1 MSTLADIR
9 PGQVLGRYE
18 FLAPIA
24 QGGMASV
31 WAARQWG
38 SRGFSK
44 IVAVK
49 MMLPTISDD
58 PKFER
63 MFLDE
68 ARIASKIRHNHVVE
82 ILDLGEQNSVLYL
95 VMEWVDGESLS
106 AIRRYA
112 AEKGGVPIAVAV
124 RIIADVCSGLH
135 AAHELR
141 DDEGQPFGLVH
152 RDVSPQNILVGYD
165 GVSKVLDFGVAKV
178 AGRTTDTTNVGHA
191 RGKPPYMAPEQAL
204 GHPIDRR
211 ADIFSL
217 GIVLYQLITGKHPF
231 RGENDIATLHNIIS
245 QQPVISPKAFISNL
259 PDGLE
264 QIMLSA
270 LERNPANRFQ
280 SAREME
286 LSLESLFD
294 ETLGRI
300 RSEEIGRL
308 ISVWLGVRGEERR
321 SALREAIKRA
331 DNAETPLVERGI
343 LSKSVSTNVVETTQ
357 PGAKAV
363 TFGASPK
370 MNSSEIEAFEEN
382 LPDIDALMRQPDGQ
396 RRESYEESSVRSSD
410 RTIEIQEK
418 TIVDQDP
425 NWHRA
430 NRSAV
435 KAAAYFERNG
445 RRRFLSRMGFI
456 IVLAMSTSALATW
469 AFVSALRS
477 KTETPPPIKS
487 KIEERK
493 KTVAP
498 MHNREILTE
507 PKSEEPARVTS
518 SVNAEAT
525 APSILPSTVPTVIPD
540 VKPSRGNRQNT
551 QSKKRPSGP
560 SYNLPPIPS
569 PGF

>member
-1 MSTLADIR
+1 
-9 PGQVLGRYE
+9 
-18 FLAPIA
+18 
-24 QGGMASV
+24 
-31 WAARQWG
+31 
-38 SRGFSK
+38 
-44 IVAVK
+44 

-141 DDEGQPFGLVH
+141 DDEGQPIGLVH

-165 GVSKVLDFGVAKV
+165 GVAKVLDFGVAKV

-211 ADIFSL
+211 ADVFSL

-245 QQPVISPKAFISNL
+245 DQPVISPKAFISNL

-264 QIMLSA
+264 RIMLSA
-270 LERNPANRFQ
+270 LERNPAKRFQ

-294 ETLGRI
+294 EALGRV

-308 ISVWLGVRGEERR
+308 VSLWLGVRGAERR

-331 DNAETPLVERGI
+331 DNAETPSVRRGV
-343 LSKSVSTNVVETTQ
+343 LSKTASTNVVEPSQ
-357 PGAKAV
+357 PGAKDV
-363 TFGASPK
+363 NFG
-370 MNSSEIEAFEEN
+370 SSAKLSQTDVEAHEEGQ
-382 LPDIDALMRQPDGQ
+382 LESVPATRQPVGQ
-396 RRESYEESSVRSSD
+396 PREFDEESQVRSSD
-410 RTIEIQEK
+410 RTIEIQER

-425 NWHRA
+425 NLF
-430 NRSAV
+430 RSNLLAK
-435 KAAAYFERNG
+435 KATKYYERNG
-445 RRRFLSRMGFI
+445 KNRILSRMGFI

-469 AFVSALRS
+469 AYVSGLRS
-477 KTETPPPIKS
+477 KTEKRSLTNATV
-487 KIEERK
+487 EERK
-493 KTVAP
+493 KTGSLTQ
-498 MHNREILTE
+498 NREILTE
-507 PKSEEPARVTS
+507 RKPEEPARVTFDG
-518 SVNAEAT
+518 SVETA

-540 VKPSRGNRQNT
+540 VKPFRGNRQNT

>member
-1 MSTLADIR
+1 MSNLADIR
-9 PGQVLGRYE
+9 PGQVFGRYE

-49 MMLPTISDD
+49 TMLPTISDD

-106 AIRRYA
+106 AIRRFA
-112 AEKGGVPIAVAV
+112 AEHGGVPVAVAV

-135 AAHELR
+135 AAHELC

-178 AGRTTDTTNVGHA
+178 AGRTTETTNIGHA

-204 GHPIDRR
+204 GQPIDRR
-211 ADIFSL
+211 ADVFSL
-217 GIVLYQLITGKHPF
+217 GIVLYQLVSGRHPF

-245 QQPVISPKAFISNL
+245 VQPTISPKAFVANL
-259 PDGLE
+259 PLNLE
-264 QIMLSA
+264 RIMLRA
-270 LERNPANRFQ
+270 LERDPAKRFQ
-280 SAREME
+280 TAREME
-286 LSLESLFD
+286 LSLEALFD
-294 ETLGRI
+294 DDVARV
-300 RSEEIGRL
+300 RAEEIGQL
-308 ISVWLGVRGEERR
+308 VATWLGSRGEERR
-321 SALREAIKRA
+321 QALREAIRQA
-331 DNAETPLVERGI
+331 DNSETTLLGRTTSGNSSRMPSDAGVGDENAKAVGSGRAQENGARDVHTERDLELARELNERTVVDMRPIRQRFESVGFYDELPQRGLGI
-343 LSKSVSTNVVETTQ
+343 RSGRWRRTGIVIVLAMCTGAVVTWAFVGTSSRTIPNALPVIETNVVEPLPITPSSMGANTT
-357 PGAKAV
+357 
-363 TFGASPK
+363 
-370 MNSSEIEAFEEN
+370 EANTTE
-382 LPDIDALMRQPDGQ
+382 IDATTLDPAITDKDAN
-396 RRESYEESSVRSSD
+396 VRG
-410 RTIEIQEK
+410 
-418 TIVDQDP
+418 VP
-425 NWHRA
+425 
-430 NRSAV
+430 SA
-435 KAAAYFERNG
+435 
-445 RRRFLSRMGFI
+445 
-456 IVLAMSTSALATW
+456 
-469 AFVSALRS
+469 
-477 KTETPPPIKS
+477 
-487 KIEERK
+487 
-493 KTVAP
+493 
-498 MHNREILTE
+498 
-507 PKSEEPARVTS
+507 
-518 SVNAEAT
+518 
-525 APSILPSTVPTVIPD
+525 VPTVT
-540 VKPSRGNRQNT
+540 VESKTTRTSRQNNT